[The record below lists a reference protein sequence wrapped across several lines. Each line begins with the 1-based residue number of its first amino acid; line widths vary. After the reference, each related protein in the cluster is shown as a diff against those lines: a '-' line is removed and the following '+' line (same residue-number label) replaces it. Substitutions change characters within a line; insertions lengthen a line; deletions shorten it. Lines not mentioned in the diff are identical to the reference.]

1 MNKLTGFTVPTFEA
15 LRGQSGSH
23 YEARLGQGVTLGQG
37 PVAVMPYIDGMLAN
51 GAYGYL
57 DHIASQTM
65 VLWATGENLDGHGF
79 TFDVK
84 RIQASRA
91 TGNVIFSGVAGAGID
106 ANQVLR
112 DSAGVEFKVIDGV
125 VLDEAGQAVANVKA
139 SVPGANGN
147 LLEGASLTL
156 VNPVDGVD
164 PVATVA
170 AGGFAGGADKEKDG
184 RPGVIEHYRERI
196 LKEISMPPHG
206 GAGGDYE
213 KWAKEVPGVTRV
225 WVARRE
231 MGMGTV
237 TVRFMMDV
245 LRASDGGIP
254 TAADVALVQSHIDA
268 RRPTTAD
275 VYVVA
280 PIPKSLAI
288 TIMGL
293 DPDTPAVR
301 SSITA
306 ELLDMIF
313 RRGQPGVT
321 LSRSWITE
329 AIAISAG
336 EGRHKVTAPADD
348 VVHAI
353 GEIPVLGVVSYD

>member
-1 MNKLTGFTVPTFEA
+1 
-15 LRGQSGSH
+15 
-23 YEARLGQGVTLGQG
+23 
-37 PVAVMPYIDGMLAN
+37 MPYIDGMLAN

-57 DHIASQTM
+57 DHTASQTM
-65 VLWATGENLDGHGF
+65 VLWATGDNLDGHGF

-91 TGNVIFSGVAGAGID
+91 TGNAVFNGVAGAGID
-106 ANQVLR
+106 ADQVLR
-112 DSAGVEFKVIDGV
+112 DSAGTEFKVIAGV
-125 VLDEAGQAVANVKA
+125 VLDETGQAIANVKA

-147 LLEGASLTL
+147 LLEGGALTL

-170 AGGFAGGADKEKDG
+170 AGGFSGGSDKEKDG
-184 RPGVIEHYRERI
+184 RPGVVEHYRGRILERI
-196 LKEISMPPHG
+196 AMPPHG
-206 GAGGDYE
+206 GAGGDYA

-225 WVARRE
+225 WVSRRE

-254 TAADVALVQSHIDA
+254 TASDVALVQSHIDA
-268 RRPTTAD
+268 HRPTTAD

-288 TIMGL
+288 NIIGL

-301 SSITA
+301 SAITS

-336 EGRHKVTAPADD
+336 EGRHKVTVPADD
-348 VVHAI
+348 VTHTV
-353 GEIPVLGVVSYD
+353 GQIPVLGVVEYA